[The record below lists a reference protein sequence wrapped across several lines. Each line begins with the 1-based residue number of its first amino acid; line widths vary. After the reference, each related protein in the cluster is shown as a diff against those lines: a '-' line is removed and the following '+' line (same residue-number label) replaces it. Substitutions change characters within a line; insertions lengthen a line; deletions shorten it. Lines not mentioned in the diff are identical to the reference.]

1 MNKPKR
7 KRLASKRKGRT
18 LSEEEKAARASR
30 RAAKLKAAKMRSP
43 EELSKVLGV
52 GLNQTYGAL
61 ANGDIKGAVRLGQ
74 RWLIPERVIERL
86 INGEPL
92 NAS

>member
-1 MNKPKR
+1 
-7 KRLASKRKGRT
+7 LAR

-30 RAAKLKAAKMRSP
+30 RAAKLKGAKMRSP
-43 EELSKVLGV
+43 QDLSAILGV
-52 GLNQTYGAL
+52 GINQVYGGL
-61 ANGDIKGAVRLGQ
+61 KDGTIKGAVRLGQ

-92 NAS
+92 NAA